1 MTDLRIRDAV
11 SADTEALL
19 AIYRPFVLE
28 TSVSFELTPPSAAE
42 FGQRIAAAQS
52 QWAWLVAERDGALL
66 GYAYGSA
73 FRSRPA
79 YRWSV
84 ETSAYVHAAH
94 RGQGVGR
101 ALYERLLR
109 LLADKGYC
117 MAYAG
122 IALPNEAS
130 VRLHEA
136 LGFRDVGVFRRAGRK
151 FGQWHDVSWWQRE
164 LRDLPPSEP
173 R

>member
-1 MTDLRIRDAV
+1 
-11 SADTEALL
+11 
-19 AIYRPFVLE
+19 
-28 TSVSFELTPPSAAE
+28 VSFELVPPSAAE
-42 FGQRIAAAQS
+42 FEQRIAAAQS
-52 QWAWLVAERDGALL
+52 KWAWLVAERGHEML
-66 GYAYGSA
+66 GYAYGSP
-73 FRSRPA
+73 FRSRAA
-79 YRWSV
+79 YQWSV

-101 ALYERLLR
+101 ALYERLLER
-109 LLADKGYC
+109 LAERGYC

-130 VRLHEA
+130 VRLHSS

-151 FGQWHDVSWWQRE
+151 FGQWHDVSWCQLE
-164 LRDLPPSEP
+164 LRDAPPSEP